1 MTAVADEFGELPPR
15 RRAVYQ
21 RGERDCL
28 RAATTTA
35 PGIRFEDP
43 APRSEPSLAAGYPAA
58 HMRRGLL
65 RSCRLRG
72 LRLNPRVSMK
82 DLQCA
87 SGKVAERRL
96 SRAAFRARRRP
107 VSGLPGDVRGLAN
120 CTKLES
126 PRLRSRK
133 LHGGLEAGSGSPLD
147 MAAVAELVCQACGTV
162 SWSTVPRRTGT
173 MPACP
178 CGGPR
183 PILRLPRRPRRGDRP
198 GAPNPQRA
206 RGCP

>member
-1 MTAVADEFGELPPR
+1 MTAVADEFGELPPG

-43 APRSEPSLAAGYPAA
+43 APPLRAEPRRRLPGRSHAAWFIEVVPFKGPQAQPAGVDEGPPMRVWQGCRTPIEPG
-58 HMRRGLL
+58 
-65 RSCRLRG
+65 
-72 LRLNPRVSMK
+72 RVSRSP
-82 DLQCA
+82 A
-87 SGKVAERRL
+87 PGK
-96 SRAAFRARRRP
+96 RAARGRK
-107 VSGLPGDVRGLAN
+107 GLAN

-162 SWSTVPRRTGT
+162 SWSTVPRRTDT

-178 CGGPR
+178 CGGR
-183 PILRLPRRPRRGDRP
+183 RQIVRIRHRLRSGDRP
-198 GAPNPQRA
+198 GGLNDERA
-206 RGCP
+206 RE